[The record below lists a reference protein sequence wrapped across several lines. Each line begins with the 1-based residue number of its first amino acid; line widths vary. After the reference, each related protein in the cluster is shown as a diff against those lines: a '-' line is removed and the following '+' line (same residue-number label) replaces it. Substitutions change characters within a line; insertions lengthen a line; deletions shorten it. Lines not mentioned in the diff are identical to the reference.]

1 MDASSVTMD
10 AFGIPIALLGAA
22 FAVFFA
28 GIGSAIGV
36 GTAGKSAAS
45 VLSEKPERYGQLF
58 LMVVLPSTQGIY
70 GFLVGFTML
79 GKLTGDAAVTLT
91 LAQGLSVF
99 CACLPIAVSGLL
111 SGIHQGRVCAAGI
124 LMAAKRP
131 EMAFKAGVIYAVM
144 VEIYAVLGWLIS
156 TMATTALLS

>member
-1 MDASSVTMD
+1 MDTGVTMD
-10 AFGIPIALLGAA
+10 AFGLPIALLGAA
-22 FAVFFA
+22 FAVFLA

-36 GTAGKSAAS
+36 ATAGKSAAS
-45 VLSEKPERYGQLF
+45 VLSEKPERYGQVF

-79 GKLTGDAAVTLT
+79 GKLTGEAAVALT
-91 LAQGLSVF
+91 LVKGITVF
-99 CACLPIAVSGLL
+99 AACLPIAIGGLV

-156 TMATTALLS
+156 TMATGALLV

>member
-1 MDASSVTMD
+1 MD

-91 LAQGLSVF
+91 LAQGLAVF
-99 CACLPIAVSGLL
+99 CACLPIAVGGLL

>member
-1 MDASSVTMD
+1 MDTGVTMD
-10 AFGIPIALLGAA
+10 AFGLPIALLGAA
-22 FAVFFA
+22 FAVFMA

-36 GTAGKSAAS
+36 ATAGKSAAS

-79 GKLTGDAAVTLT
+79 GKLTGDAAVALT
-91 LAQGLSVF
+91 LAKGLTVF
-99 CACLPIAVSGLL
+99 AACLPIAIGGLV
-111 SGIHQGRVCAAGI
+111 SGIHQGRVCSAGI

-156 TMATTALLS
+156 TMATGALLS

>member
-1 MDASSVTMD
+1 MDAHVTMD
-10 AFGIPIALLGAA
+10 AFGLPIALLGAA
-22 FAVFFA
+22 FAVFLA

-36 GTAGKSAAS
+36 ATAGKSAAS

-79 GKLTGDAAVTLT
+79 GKLTGDAAVALT
-91 LAQGLSVF
+91 LAKGITVF
-99 CACLPIAVSGLL
+99 AACLPIAIGGIV
-111 SGIHQGRVCAAGI
+111 SGIHQGRVCSAGI

-156 TMATTALLS
+156 TMATGALLS

>member
-1 MDASSVTMD
+1 MDAHVTMD
-10 AFGIPIALLGAA
+10 AFGLPIALLGAA
-22 FAVFFA
+22 FAVFLA

-36 GTAGKSAAS
+36 ATAGKSAAS

-79 GKLTGDAAVTLT
+79 GKLTGDAAVALT
-91 LAQGLSVF
+91 LAKGITVF
-99 CACLPIAVSGLL
+99 AACLPIAIGGLV
-111 SGIHQGRVCAAGI
+111 SGIHQGRVCSAGI

-156 TMATTALLS
+156 TMATGALLS

>member
-1 MDASSVTMD
+1 MDASSVTAD
-10 AFGIPIALLGAA
+10 SFGIPIALLGAA
-22 FAVFFA
+22 FAVFFS

-45 VLSEKPERYGQLF
+45 VLSEKPERYAQLF

-70 GFLVGFTML
+70 GFLVGFNML
-79 GKLTGDAAVTLT
+79 GTLTGEGAVAVSLT
-91 LAQGLSVF
+91 KGIAVF
-99 CACLPIAVSGLL
+99 IACLPITISGLV

-156 TMATTALLS
+156 YMATSALLS

>member
-1 MDASSVTMD
+1 MNE
-10 AFGIPIALLGAA
+10 FGLPIALFGAA

-45 VLSEKPERYGQLF
+45 VLSEKPERYGQVF

-79 GKLTGDAAVTLT
+79 GKLTGDAAVSLT
-91 LAQGLSVF
+91 LAQG
-99 CACLPIAVSGLL
+99 IAVFAACMPMAISGLL

-124 LMAAKRP
+124 LMTAKRP

-156 TMATTALLS
+156 TMATGALLS